1 MTPQR
6 LIVGVSGASGVAY
19 AVRLLKALQP
29 TPIET
34 HLVIS
39 KAGVQTLS
47 YETDLDLDGFRALAD
62 KTYPA
67 GDIAAPISSGSFRT
81 MGMIV
86 IPCSIRTLSEIAAG
100 TTDNLLT
107 RAGDV
112 VLKERRR
119 LVLVVRETPLH
130 LGHLRRM
137 AEVTEMGA
145 VVMPPVPAFY
155 MRPKTIDD
163 LIDHTVARALDLFDI
178 DLGLAPR
185 WGESDESEQ

>member
-185 WGESDESEQ
+185 WGDSDESEQ